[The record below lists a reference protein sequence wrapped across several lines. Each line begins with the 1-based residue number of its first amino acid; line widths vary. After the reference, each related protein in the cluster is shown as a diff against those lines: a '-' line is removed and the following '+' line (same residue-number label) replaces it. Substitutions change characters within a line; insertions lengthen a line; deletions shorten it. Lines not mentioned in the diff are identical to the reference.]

1 VSNCA
6 QFREMYEAYTLGA
19 LDPPERAALEAHLA
33 TGCAECAKSVA
44 EARWLVSQLAY
55 LAPETSTSD
64 ILKGRLMQTVRSEAK
79 SKSSPPV
86 STTASRTTSSRIPYW
101 LSAGIAALLLLT
113 LYFAWDAYR
122 LKEELRAS
130 NERYQRNEQMVAST
144 QAERAASQQELIAMH
159 DQMAKMRRQTAILTD
174 PASVK
179 ITLAAKTIQASQMVA
194 MWHAKYGIVLTGQ
207 KVPMPSGNRVLQLWL
222 IPKAPGGKPIPSM
235 IVRPDANGNFAILV
249 SNPPAAGSDTKALAI
264 TEEPAGG
271 SAAPTTAPKW
281 VGAMT

>member
-1 VSNCA
+1 VSNCD
-6 QFREMYEAYTLGA
+6 QFREMYEAYALGA

-33 TGCAECAKSVA
+33 TGCAECAKAVA

-55 LAPETSTSD
+55 LAPEASTSEM
-64 ILKGRLMQTVRSEAK
+64 LKSRLMQTVRSEART
-79 SKSSPPV
+79 SSPV
-86 STTASRTTSSRIPYW
+86 ATAATTTPTGIPYW

-113 LYFAWDAYR
+113 LYFAWDAHR

-130 NERYQRNEQMVAST
+130 NQRNQQNEQIVAST
-144 QAERAASQQELIAMH
+144 QNERAASQRELTAMQ
-159 DQMAKMRRQTAILTD
+159 DQMAKMHRENAILTD

-179 ITLAAKTIQASQMVA
+179 ITLAAQKMQAPQMVA

-222 IPKAPGGKPIPSM
+222 IPKAPGGKPMPSTT
-235 IVRPDANGNFAILV
+235 VRPDANGNFVILV
-249 SNPPAAGSDTKALAI
+249 SNPPAASSETKALAI

-281 VGAMT
+281 VGAMS

>member
-1 VSNCA
+1 VSNCD
-6 QFREMYEAYTLGA
+6 QFREMYEAYALGA
-19 LDPPERAALEAHLA
+19 LDPPERTALEAHLA

-55 LAPETSTSD
+55 LAQEAAISD
-64 ILKGRLMQTVRSEAK
+64 LLKGRLIQTVRSEAK
-79 SKSSPPV
+79 SQSSSPVVTGAP
-86 STTASRTTSSRIPYW
+86 TTPFGIPYW

-113 LYFAWDAYR
+113 LYFAWDAHR
-122 LKEELRAS
+122 LKYELRAA
-130 NERYQRNEQMVAST
+130 NGRNQRTEQLVASSEGEYAAT
-144 QAERAASQQELIAMH
+144 QQKLAAMEE
-159 DQMAKMRRQTAILTD
+159 QMAKMHRENVILTD

-179 ITLAAKTIQASQMVA
+179 IMLAAQKIQAPQMVA

-222 IPKAPGGKPIPSM
+222 IPKAPGGKPMPAM
-235 IVRPDANGNFAILV
+235 TVRPDANGNFVILV
-249 SNPPAAGSDTKALAI
+249 ANPPVTGSDTKALAI

>member
-1 VSNCA
+1 MSNCG
-6 QFREMYEAYTLGA
+6 QFREMYEAYALGA

-33 TGCAECAKSVA
+33 TGCAECAKAVA

-55 LAPETSTSD
+55 LAPEASTSD
-64 ILKGRLMQTVRSEAK
+64 MLKGRLIQTVRSESK
-79 SKSSPPV
+79 SKSSSPV
-86 STTASRTTSSRIPYW
+86 ATGPTTTPTGIPYW

-113 LYFAWDAYR
+113 LYFAWEAHR
-122 LKEELRAS
+122 LKQELRAA
-130 NERYQRNEQMVAST
+130 NERNQRNEQMVAGT
-144 QAERAASQQELIAMH
+144 ENERAASQQELTAMQE
-159 DQMAKMRRQTAILTD
+159 QMAKMRRENAILTD

-179 ITLAAKTIQASQMVA
+179 ITLAAQKIQAPQMVA

-222 IPKAPGGKPIPSM
+222 IPKAPGGKPMPSM
-235 IVRPDANGNFAILV
+235 TVRPDANGNFVILV

-271 SAAPTTAPKW
+271 SAAPTTTPKW
-281 VGAMT
+281 VGAMS